1 MIPPQAAVVST
12 AESSGIFTV
21 AVSGEVDVDAVG
33 PFEEALATAL
43 RSTAHCTIV
52 DISGLTFADS
62 TLLGLL
68 LSTKAAHEDAGR
80 PLAIAGPLRPW
91 ATRLFTVTGTAEFL
105 PLADDLDA
113 ARQLA
118 GCVGS

>member
-1 MIPPQAAVVST
+1 MTTTQD
-12 AESSGIFTV
+12 SGVFTV
-21 AVSGEVDVDAVG
+21 SVSGEVDVDAVG

-52 DISGLTFADS
+52 DISALTFADS

-68 LSTKAAHEDAGR
+68 LSTKGAHESAGR
-80 PLAIAGPLRPW
+80 ALAIAGPLRPW
-91 ATRLFTVTGTAEFL
+91 ADRLFTVTGTAEFL
-105 PLADDLDA
+105 PLAEDLDA
-113 ARQLA
+113 ARRRA